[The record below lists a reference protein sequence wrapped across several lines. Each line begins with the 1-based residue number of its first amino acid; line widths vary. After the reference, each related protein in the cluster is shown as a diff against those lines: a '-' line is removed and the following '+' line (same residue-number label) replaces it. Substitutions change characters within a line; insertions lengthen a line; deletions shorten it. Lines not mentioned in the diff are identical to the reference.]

1 MELMDLFNKLD
12 NALTQSCN
20 RAEKTYMDMAKT
32 LSKNPELKIEKEQ
45 ARGRPQT
52 VTVQEYLKD
61 FHWDQVRFQ
70 RDKPLKI
77 IGQKIQGTQKAC
89 DDRLKKLNDE

>member
-1 MELMDLFNKLD
+1 MELMDLFNKFD

-52 VTVQEYLKD
+52 VTV
-61 FHWDQVRFQ
+61 
-70 RDKPLKI
+70 
-77 IGQKIQGTQKAC
+77 
-89 DDRLKKLNDE
+89 